1 MDLLPLTNVIHE
13 IDGRMSERIDDRS
26 GVEKDRM
33 ARLLI
38 GNVDGQELQFPL
50 FKHRLTIGR
59 TTHNDIQ
66 LKAHF
71 ISRRHALI
79 VTENE
84 QTRIV
89 DWGSK
94 NGVYVNDSRIAEQI
108 LKHGDI
114 VAIGTAEFRYEE
126 RPKR

>member
-1 MDLLPLTNVIHE
+1 MSDR
-13 IDGRMSERIDDRS
+13 IDGNPAN
-26 GVEKDRM
+26 EKDRM

-50 FKHRLTIGR
+50 FRHRLTIGR
-59 TTHNDIQ
+59 TAHNDIQ
-66 LKAHF
+66 LKAAF
-71 ISRRHALI
+71 ISRRHAVI

-84 QTRIV
+84 QTRII

-94 NGVYVNDSRIAEQI
+94 NGVYVNHSRIAEQI
-108 LKHGDI
+108 IKNGDI